1 MFNDGLFDDEFN
13 QPLPKVET
21 KLPQNYAKDLQAFP
35 EKIKITTF
43 AKLKYIQWLEANIQG
58 GWTQKNLEPLLKVM
72 PEVEGEKKPSWR
84 TAARWYS
91 AYTNADK
98 NIMALIPSHQKKGNR
113 ERETATDK
121 FFEKALERYLVKEKP
136 SVASAYKYYADLVII
151 ENDSVVGSV
160 LKPLTY
166 KAFKNRI
173 DNLPQYEVMIARY
186 GKRLAD
192 IAFNK
197 VEGHTRPTRVLE
209 KVEIDHTPLDL
220 ILLDDELHIPL
231 GRPALTMLVDVYS
244 HCIVGYYFSF
254 SEPSYDAVR
263 RAMLNAMKPKS
274 EVAKLYPDTINEW
287 KCAGKIETLVVDNGA
302 EFWSNSL
309 ELACEEIGIN
319 TQYNPVAK
327 PWLKPF
333 VERMFGTINTELL
346 DPVPGKTFSNILQKH
361 EYNPKKDAIMRF
373 TTFMQLFH
381 KWVVDVYHQDADSRF
396 KYIPSQ
402 LWEQGFSTLPPTML
416 SDADLQQLDVVLSI
430 SKHRVL
436 RKGGIRL
443 ENLSY
448 DSTELANYRKQFSHK
463 LSQEVLIKLNPDD
476 ISYIYVYLDKLE
488 HYIKVPCIDPNGYT
502 QNLSLNQHK
511 INIRIHRDFIS
522 GSIDNVGLAKARMF
536 IHNKIQN
543 EFEALKNAPKHSKV
557 KGGKALAKH
566 QNVSSE
572 SQKSIAQS
580 EPVEPKKVTPKEQPT
595 DSWDDFISDL
605 NGF

>member
-1 MFNDGLFDDEFN
+1 M
-13 QPLPKVET
+13 PL
-21 KLPQNYAKDLQAFP
+21 
-35 EKIKITTF
+35 
-43 AKLKYIQWLEANIQG
+43 W
-58 GWTQKNLEPLLKVM
+58 
-72 PEVEGEKKPSWR
+72 
-84 TAARWYS
+84 
-91 AYTNADK
+91 
-98 NIMALIPSHQKKGNR
+98 
-113 ERETATDK
+113 
-121 FFEKALERYLVKEKP
+121 
-136 SVASAYKYYADLVII
+136 
-151 ENDSVVGSV
+151 
-160 LKPLTY
+160 
-166 KAFKNRI
+166 
-173 DNLPQYEVMIARY
+173 
-186 GKRLAD
+186 KRLAD

-231 GRPALTMLVDVYS
+231 GRPTLTMLVDVYS

-381 KWVVDVYHQDADSRF
+381 KWVVDVFHQDADSRF

-402 LWEQGFSTLPPTML
+402 QWDQGFNTLPPTML
-416 SDADLQQLDVVLSI
+416 SNDDLQQLDVVLSI
-430 SKHRVL
+430 SNHRVL

-463 LSQEVLIKLNPDD
+463 VSQEVLIKLNPDD

-543 EFEALKNAPKHSKV
+543 EFEELKNAPKNSKV

-566 QNVSSE
+566 QNVNSD
-572 SQKSIAQS
+572 SQKSITQCK
-580 EPVEPKKVTPKEQPT
+580 PIEPKKVTPKEQPT

-605 NGF
+605 DGF

>member
-1 MFNDGLFDDEFN
+1 
-13 QPLPKVET
+13 
-21 KLPQNYAKDLQAFP
+21 
-35 EKIKITTF
+35 
-43 AKLKYIQWLEANIQG
+43 
-58 GWTQKNLEPLLKVM
+58 
-72 PEVEGEKKPSWR
+72 
-84 TAARWYS
+84 
-91 AYTNADK
+91 
-98 NIMALIPSHQKKGNR
+98 
-113 ERETATDK
+113 
-121 FFEKALERYLVKEKP
+121 
-136 SVASAYKYYADLVII
+136 
-151 ENDSVVGSV
+151 
-160 LKPLTY
+160 
-166 KAFKNRI
+166 
-173 DNLPQYEVMIARY
+173 
-186 GKRLAD
+186 
-192 IAFNK
+192 
-197 VEGHTRPTRVLE
+197 
-209 KVEIDHTPLDL
+209 
-220 ILLDDELHIPL
+220 
-231 GRPALTMLVDVYS
+231 MLVDVYS
-244 HCIVGYYFSF
+244 HCIVGFYFSF

-274 EVAKLYPDTINEW
+274 DVVKLYPDTINEW

-346 DPVPGKTFSNILQKH
+346 DPVPGKTFSNILQRH

-402 LWEQGFSTLPPTML
+402 LWDQGFSTLPPTML
-416 SDADLQQLDVVLSI
+416 SNDDLQQLDVVLSI
-430 SKHRVL
+430 SNHRVL

-463 LSQEVLIKLNPDD
+463 VSQEVLIKLNPDD

-543 EFEALKNAPKHSKV
+543 EFEELKNVPKNSKV

-566 QNVSSE
+566 QNVNSD
-572 SQKSIAQS
+572 SQKSITQCK
-580 EPVEPKKVTPKEQPT
+580 PIEPKEVTPKEQPT

-605 NGF
+605 DGF